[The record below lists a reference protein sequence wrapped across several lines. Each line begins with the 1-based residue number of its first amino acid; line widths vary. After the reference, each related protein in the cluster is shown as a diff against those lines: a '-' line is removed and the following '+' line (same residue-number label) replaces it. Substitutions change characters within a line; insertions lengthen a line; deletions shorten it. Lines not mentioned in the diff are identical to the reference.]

1 MKKKILLVVALM
13 ALTLGG
19 CTSGSGV
26 SNVKKDDKIQSMRT
40 YDSVEGV
47 VSPKRKV
54 VIAKFKNQTR
64 FGSRRLGDNL
74 TEVITTELV
83 KSNRFIVLER
93 EDLDSVMQ
101 EINFSNELGQGK
113 LASERK
119 FQDADYVITGAITKY
134 SVNTVGNKSLISSSK
149 TQRAEISFD
158 MKMIDVRTGQ
168 VVLSDQGEGVSDV
181 KYGTTLG
188 MGSTGGYD
196 EGLEQE
202 AFRAAAIDVMDNII
216 KTVDKKPWVANVAK
230 VSGDKIYINAGK
242 KSNLELG
249 TKLSVYK
256 QGDKIEFNGQ
266 FLGFEETKVGEA
278 EVVDYLGEDAAILEY
293 KGDSFSTPAIV
304 KLTK

>member
-1 MKKKILLVVALM
+1 MRKKLLVVAVL
-13 ALTLGG
+13 ALTLGA
-19 CTSGSGV
+19 CSNSGKST
-26 SNVKKDDKIQSMRT
+26 VKKDNKIQSLRA

-54 VIAKFKNQTR
+54 VIAEFKNQTR
-64 FGSRRLGDNL
+64 FGNRRLGNNL
-74 TEVITTELV
+74 TDVMTTELV

-93 EDLDSVMQ
+93 DDLGKVMQ

-119 FQDADYVITGAITKY
+119 FQDADFIITGAITKY
-134 SVNTVGNKSLISSSK
+134 SVNTVGNKSIISTKK
-149 TQRAEISFD
+149 TQRSEISFD
-158 MKMIDVRTGQ
+158 LKMIVVRTGA

-181 KYGTTLG
+181 KYGTTFG

-216 KTVDKKPWVANVAK
+216 KTIDKKPWIANVAK
-230 VSGDKIYINAGK
+230 VSGDKLYINAGK
-242 KSNLELG
+242 KSNVVIG
-249 TKLSVYK
+249 TKLGVYK
-256 QGDKIEFNGQ
+256 QGEKIEFNGK

-278 EVVDYLGEDAAILEY
+278 TVMDYLGEDAAILEY
-293 KGDSFSTPAIV
+293 KGDTLTLPGIV
-304 KLTK
+304 KMSK

>member
-1 MKKKILLVVALM
+1 VKKKLLVIAVL
-13 ALTLGG
+13 ALTLGA
-19 CTSGSGV
+19 CSNSGE
-26 SNVKKDDKIQSMRT
+26 SNVRKDDKTQSMRT

-54 VIAKFKNQTR
+54 VIAEFKNQTR
-64 FGSRRLGDNL
+64 FGNRRLGNNL
-74 TEVITTELV
+74 TDVMTTELV

-93 EDLDSVMQ
+93 DDLGKVMQ
-101 EINFSNELGQGK
+101 EINFSNELGQGQ

-134 SVNTVGNKSLISSSK
+134 SVNTVGNKSLISTKK

-158 MKMIDVRTGQ
+158 LKMIDVRTGE

-216 KTVDKKPWVANVAK
+216 TTVDKTPWIANVAK
-230 VSGDKIYINAGK
+230 VSGNKLYINAGK
-242 KSNLELG
+242 KSNVEIG
-249 TKLSVYK
+249 TKLGVYK
-256 QGDKIEFNGQ
+256 QGDKIEFNGK

-278 EVVDYLGEDAAILEY
+278 KVVDYLGEDAAILEY
-293 KGDSFSTPAIV
+293 KGDTFTTPAVV